1 MAYRGGKQIVGE
13 LECFKAK
20 CLAML
25 AVDPG
30 KCGAGRFAVVGRDK
44 KHCWMLVLVVQD
56 GSLFSNAMGWGEGLC
71 FVDGCT
77 QSRLELGTSRDEKGC
92 RATQSGGV
100 DATQHKY
107 VDICEKN
114 GAGAT

>member
-1 MAYRGGKQIVGE
+1 M
-13 LECFKAK
+13 
-20 CLAML
+20 
-25 AVDPG
+25 
-30 KCGAGRFAVVGRDK
+30 
-44 KHCWMLVLVVQD
+44 
-56 GSLFSNAMGWGEGLC
+56 
-71 FVDGCT
+71 DGCT
-77 QSRLELGTSRDEKGC
+77 ESRLELGTSRDEKGC